1 MNSMFVSKESI
12 ENDTAR
18 MVIQPL
24 TQLHDRLKELKE
36 MNHDILQGVDEIYL
50 MAVTLG
56 EFPTSTPL
64 RRYPKG
70 AAGPFS
76 NPD

>member
-1 MNSMFVSKESI
+1 MFVSKESI

-36 MNHDILQGVDEIYL
+36 RN
-50 MAVTLG
+50 
-56 EFPTSTPL
+56 
-64 RRYPKG
+64 
-70 AAGPFS
+70 
-76 NPD
+76 